1 MKKLL
6 IASLCSLGLASA
18 FFLAVDTNK
27 GFTVASGGGY
37 VKVTIPYLKTTSF
50 HKKFFLLQPELTVF
64 LKNCNNRQNFY

>member
-1 MKKLL
+1 MSEMICIWSEQNIKAKVMKKLL

-37 VKVTIPYLKTTSF
+37 VNVKI
-50 HKKFFLLQPELTVF
+50 
-64 LKNCNNRQNFY
+64 